1 MRLNPHGY
9 IFIAF
14 VAVSGCSSWHYSAPA
29 AYKSSLYDVRGDAP
43 NSLALPEEQGEIE
56 SVQNQ
61 SKADYH
67 FTVAEGH
74 SLQGD
79 WAKAIENY
87 KLNLVYD
94 PAAYRSHFRLA
105 SEYVRAGLVSQALQH
120 CEEAL
125 KIKSDFA
132 EAHVLQASLQS
143 VLGLHDKAR
152 QAYEKLLQV
161 NPENE
166 EAEILLGATYLDE
179 GKLDKAVQYFEKL
192 AKTSKKSHIVWYY
205 LGKTYLMKNASSYT
219 AKAEHA
225 FKTSLKIESN
235 FVQSVIELGTILEK
249 RGKNK
254 EALALYEAYQSQH
267 GPDVSVA
274 ESLVQAYLVAENY
287 EKAYEHLKTIMELD
301 QTNLNAQ
308 LKMAFIL
315 VDQKKYKEAIP
326 LLETILSQTPESDRV
341 RFYLGAVYEEVKDYR
356 AAIQQFNEI
365 PKTSKYFA
373 DATMHIAYLYKLLD
387 EPSSAISV
395 LSKNLDFLD
404 DNPKVYSLYASF
416 LDGQKNYKESQEILE
431 KAHDKFPRDVQILY
445 QLGAVYDQL
454 GLQDRTVEKMEQLI
468 VLDKNHV
475 EGLNYLAYLY
485 ADRTRN
491 LETAEKL
498 ARRALAL
505 RPNDGFILDT
515 LGWVLF
521 KQNKMSE
528 AIKALE
534 KAHQLESNESII
546 AEHLGDVYFKIAL
559 PHKAREMYEHA
570 VKNEQNEQNVKKL
583 RTKIDTVEERLQS
596 ERRLQEKRQPASKKA
611 AGN

>member
-1 MRLNPHGY
+1 MRLKAQGY
-9 IFIAF
+9 ISIAF
-14 VAVSGCSSWHYSAPA
+14 VAVSGCSSWHYSAPST
-29 AYKSSLYDVRGDAP
+29 YKSSLYDIHGDAP
-43 NSLALPEEQGEIE
+43 GSLALPSDQSEIE

-67 FTVAEGH
+67 FTVAEGY

-94 PAAYRSHFRLA
+94 PTSFRSHFRLA
-105 SEYVRAGLVSQALQH
+105 SEYVRAGLVTQALQH
-120 CEEAL
+120 CEEAI
-125 KIKSDFA
+125 KIKNDFA

-152 QAYEKLLQV
+152 LAYEKLLKV
-161 NPENE
+161 NPGNE

-179 GKLDKAVQYFEKL
+179 GKIDKAIEYFEKL
-192 AKTSKKSHIVWYY
+192 SKTSKKSHIVWYY
-205 LGKTYLMKNASSYT
+205 LGKTYLMKPNGANF
-219 AKAEHA
+219 AKAEKA
-225 FKTSLKIESN
+225 FRTSLKIESN
-235 FVQSVIELGTILEK
+235 FVQSVIELGSILEK
-249 RGKNK
+249 NKRGV
-254 EALALYEAYQSQH
+254 EALALYESFQNQH

-287 EKAYEHLKTIMELD
+287 DKAYEHLKTIMELD

-341 RFYLGAVYEEVKDYR
+341 RFYLGAVYEEVKDYP
-356 AAIQQFNEI
+356 AAIQQFKEI

-387 EPSSAISV
+387 EPNNAIA
-395 LSKNLDFLD
+395 LLEKNIDFLD

-416 LDGQKNYKESQEILE
+416 LDGQKQYKQSKELLE
-431 KAHDKFPRDVQILY
+431 KAHSKFPKDVQIMY
-445 QLGAVYDQL
+445 QLGSVYDQM
-454 GLQDRTVEKMEQLI
+454 GLADRTVEKMEQLI
-468 VLDKNHV
+468 LLDKNHV

-485 ADRTRN
+485 ADKTRN

-521 KQNKMSE
+521 KQNRTAE
-528 AIKALE
+528 AIKTLE
-534 KAHQLESNESII
+534 KAHQLESNEAII
-546 AEHLGDVYFKIAL
+546 AEHLGDVYFKVAL
-559 PHKAREMYEHA
+559 PQKAREMYQRA
-570 VKNEQNEQNVKKL
+570 VDSEQNEQNVKKL
-583 RTKIDTVEERLQS
+583 RGKIDTVEERLQS
-596 ERRLQEKRQPASKKA
+596 EQRVQKARLPATKEDSK
-611 AGN
+611 

>member
-1 MRLNPHGY
+1 MRLNPQGY

-14 VAVSGCSSWHYSAPA
+14 IAVSGCSSWQQSASSS
-29 AYKSSLYDVRGDAP
+29 YKSSLYDVRGDAP
-43 NSLALPEEQGEIE
+43 SSLALPSEQGEIE

-67 FTVAEGH
+67 FTVAEGY

-94 PAAYRSHFRLA
+94 PNSYRTHFRLA
-105 SEYVRAGLVSQALQH
+105 SEYVRAGLVTQALEHSEQ
-120 CEEAL
+120 AIKL
-125 KIKSDFA
+125 KPDFA
-132 EAHVLQASLQS
+132 EAHVLQASLHS

-152 QAYEKLLQV
+152 LAYEQLLKV
-161 NPENE
+161 NPDNE

-192 AKTSKKSHIVWYY
+192 SKSSKKSHIVWYY
-205 LGKTYLMKNASSYT
+205 LGKTYLMRPTPASL
-219 AKAEHA
+219 AKAEVA

-235 FVQSVIELGTILEK
+235 FVQSVIELGSILEK
-249 RGKNK
+249 KKKDK
-254 EALALYEAYQSQH
+254 EAIALYESFQTEH

-274 ESLVQAYLVAENY
+274 ESLVQSYLLAENY
-287 EKAYEHLKTIMELD
+287 DKAYEHLKTIIELD
-301 QTNLNAQ
+301 QGNLNAQ

-326 LLETILSQTPESDRV
+326 LLETILSQTPDSDRV

-356 AAIQQFNEI
+356 AAIQQFKEI

-373 DATMHIAYLYKLLD
+373 DATMHIAYLFKLLE
-387 EPSSAISV
+387 EPNSAIA
-395 LSKNLDFLD
+395 LLEKNLDFLD

-416 LDGQKNYKESQEILE
+416 LDGQKMFKESQVVLE
-431 KAHDKFPRDVQILY
+431 KAHSKFPKDVQIMY
-445 QLGAVYDQL
+445 QLGSVYDQL
-454 GLQDRTVEKMEQLI
+454 GQADRTVEKMEQLI

-485 ADRTRN
+485 ADKTKN
-491 LETAEKL
+491 LDVAEKL
-498 ARRALAL
+498 ARRALTL

-515 LGWVLF
+515 LGWVLY
-521 KQNKMSE
+521 KQNKMND
-528 AIKALE
+528 AIKTLE

-559 PHKAREMYEHA
+559 PQKAREMYERA
-570 VKNEQNEQNVKKL
+570 VLNEQNETNVKKL
-583 RTKIDTVEERLQS
+583 RTKIDTVEERLQT
-596 ERRLQEKRQPASKKA
+596 ERSVQKLRQPASDKDKSK
-611 AGN
+611 

>member
-1 MRLNPHGY
+1 MRLNRLGY

-14 VAVSGCSSWHYSAPA
+14 VAVSGCSSWHHSSSAS
-29 AYKSSLYDVRGDAP
+29 YKSSLYDVHGDAP
-43 NSLALPEEQGEIE
+43 GSLALPEDQSEIE

-67 FTVAEGH
+67 FTVAEGY

-79 WAKAIENY
+79 WAKSIENY

-94 PAAYRSHFRLA
+94 PNSYRTHFRLA
-105 SEYVRAGLVSQALQH
+105 SEYVRAGLVTQALQH

-125 KIKSDFA
+125 KLKNDFA

-152 QAYEKLLQV
+152 AAYERLLKV

-179 GKLDKAVQYFEKL
+179 GKLDKAIQYFEKL
-192 AKTSKKSHIVWYY
+192 SKTSKKSHIVWYY
-205 LGKTYLMKNASSYT
+205 LGKTYLMRPEGPALG
-219 AKAEHA
+219 KAEVA
-225 FKTSLKIESN
+225 FRTSLKIESN
-235 FVQSVIELGTILEK
+235 FVQSVIELGSILEK
-249 RGKNK
+249 KKKDK
-254 EALALYEAYQSQH
+254 EAIALYESFQNQH

-274 ESLVQAYLVAENY
+274 ESLVQSYLVAENY
-287 EKAYEHLKTIMELD
+287 DKAYEHLKTIIELD
-301 QTNLNAQ
+301 QGNLNAQ

-356 AAIQQFNEI
+356 AAIQQFKEI

-373 DATMHIAYLYKLLD
+373 DATMHIAYLFKLLD
-387 EPSSAISV
+387 EPNSAIA
-395 LSKNLDFLD
+395 LLEKNIDFLD

-416 LDGQKNYKESQEILE
+416 LDGQKNFKESQQLLE
-431 KAHDKFPRDVQILY
+431 KAHDKFPKDVQIIY

-454 GLQDRTVEKMEQLI
+454 GLHDRTVEKMEQLI
-468 VLDKNHV
+468 VIDKNHV

-485 ADRTRN
+485 ADKTRN
-491 LETAEKL
+491 LDIAEKL

-515 LGWVLF
+515 LGWVLY
-521 KQNKMSE
+521 KQNKTSE
-528 AIKALE
+528 AIKTLE
-534 KAHQLESNESII
+534 KAHLLESNEAII
-546 AEHLGDVYFKIAL
+546 AEHLGDVYFKVAL
-559 PHKAREMYEHA
+559 PQKAREMYERA
-570 VKNEQNEQNVKKL
+570 VQNEQNEQNVKKL
-583 RTKIDTVEERLQS
+583 RTKIDTVEERLQT
-596 ERRLQEKRQPASKKA
+596 EQTVQKLRQPAS
-611 AGN
+611 NE

>member
-1 MRLNPHGY
+1 MRLKPQGY

-14 VAVSGCSSWHYSAPA
+14 VAVSGCSSWHNSSPSS
-29 AYKSSLYDVRGDAP
+29 YKSSLYDVHGDAP
-43 NSLALPEEQGEIE
+43 GSLALPEEQSEIE

-67 FTVAEGH
+67 FTVAEGY

-94 PAAYRSHFRLA
+94 PTSFRTHFRLA
-105 SEYVRAGLVSQALQH
+105 SEYVRAGLVTQALQH

-152 QAYEKLLQV
+152 AAYEKLLKV

-179 GKLDKAVQYFEKL
+179 GKLDKAIQYFEKL
-192 AKTSKKSHIVWYY
+192 SKTSKKSHIVWYY
-205 LGKTYLMKNASSYT
+205 LGKTYLMRPSGPAL
-219 AKAEHA
+219 AKAEAA
-225 FKTSLKIESN
+225 FRTSLKIESN
-235 FVQSVIELGTILEK
+235 FVQSVIELGSILEK
-249 RGKNK
+249 NKKHK
-254 EALALYEAYQSQH
+254 EAIALYEAFQNQH

-274 ESLVQAYLVAENY
+274 ESLVQTYLLAENY
-287 EKAYEHLKTIMELD
+287 DKAYEHLKTIIELD
-301 QTNLNAQ
+301 QGNLNAQ

-356 AAIQQFNEI
+356 AAIQQFKEI

-373 DATMHIAYLYKLLD
+373 DATMHIAYLFKLLD
-387 EPSSAISV
+387 EPNSAIA
-395 LSKNLDFLD
+395 LLEKNIDFLD
-404 DNPKVYSLYASF
+404 DNPKVFSLYASF
-416 LDGQKNYKESQEILE
+416 LDGQKMFKESQQLLE
-431 KAHDKFPRDVQILY
+431 KAHDKFPTDVQIMY

-454 GLQDRTVEKMEQLI
+454 GLHDRTVEKMEQLI
-468 VLDKNHV
+468 VIDKNHV

-485 ADRTRN
+485 ADKTRN

-515 LGWVLF
+515 LGWVLY
-521 KQNKMSE
+521 KQNKTSE

-534 KAHQLESNESII
+534 KAHQLESNEAII
-546 AEHLGDVYFKIAL
+546 AEHLGDVYFKVAL
-559 PHKAREMYEHA
+559 PQKAREMYERA
-570 VKNEQNEQNVKKL
+570 VQNEQNEQNVKKL
-583 RTKIDTVEERLQS
+583 RTKIDTVEERLQT
-596 ERRLQEKRQPASKKA
+596 ERTVQKLRQPAS
-611 AGN
+611 NE

>member
-1 MRLNPHGY
+1 MRLNPQGY

-14 VAVSGCSSWHYSAPA
+14 IAVSGCSSWHYSSPS
-29 AYKSSLYDVRGDAP
+29 AYKSSLYDVKGDAP
-43 NSLALPEEQGEIE
+43 SSLALPANQGDIE
-56 SVQNQ
+56 SVQDQ

-67 FTVAEGH
+67 FTIAEGY

-94 PAAYRSHFRLA
+94 PSSYRSHFRLA

-120 CEEAL
+120 CEDAL
-125 KIKSDFA
+125 KLKPDFA
-132 EAHVLQASLQS
+132 EAHILQASLQS
-143 VLGLHDKAR
+143 VLGMHDKAR
-152 QAYEKLLQV
+152 LAYEQLLKV
-161 NPENE
+161 NPKNE

-192 AKTSKKSHIVWYY
+192 SKTSKKSHIVWYY
-205 LGKTYLMKNASSYT
+205 LGKTYLMKPGGAFT

-225 FKTSLKIESN
+225 FKTSLTIESD
-235 FVQSVIELGTILEK
+235 FVQSVIELGTLLEK
-249 RGKNK
+249 RNKTK
-254 EALALYEAYQSQH
+254 EAIALYESFQSQH

-287 EKAYEHLKTIMELD
+287 DMAYEHLKTIMDLD
-301 QTNLNAQ
+301 QSNLNAQ

-341 RFYLGAVYEEVKDYR
+341 RFYLGAVYEEVKDYK

-387 EPSSAISV
+387 EPGNAISI

-404 DNPKVYSLYASF
+404 DNPKVFSLYASF
-416 LDGQKNYKESQEILE
+416 LDGQKNFKESQEVLE
-431 KAHDKFPRDVQILY
+431 KAHEKFPKDVQILY

-485 ADRTRN
+485 ADKTNN
-491 LETAEKL
+491 LDTAEKL

-515 LGWVLF
+515 LGWVLY

-534 KAHQLESNESII
+534 KAHKLESNESII

-559 PHKAREMYEHA
+559 PQKAREMYEHA
-570 VKNEQNEQNVKKL
+570 VKNEQNDQNIKKL
-583 RTKIDTVEERLQS
+583 RSKIDTVEERLQTEIS
-596 ERRLQEKRQPASKKA
+596 VQKSRQPASKSASGK
-611 AGN
+611 

>member
-1 MRLNPHGY
+1 MRLNPQGY

-14 VAVSGCSSWHYSAPA
+14 IAASGCSSWHYSAPSV
-29 AYKSSLYDVRGDAP
+29 YKSSLYDVRGDAP
-43 NSLALPEEQGEIE
+43 SSLALPTDQVEIE

-67 FTVAEGH
+67 FTVAEGY

-94 PAAYRSHFRLA
+94 ASSFRTHFRLA
-105 SEYVRAGLVSQALQH
+105 SEYVRAGLVTQALEH
-120 CEEAL
+120 CEQAL
-125 KIKSDFA
+125 KLKPDFA
-132 EAHVLQASLQS
+132 EAHVLQASLHS

-152 QAYEKLLQV
+152 LAYEELLKV

-192 AKTSKKSHIVWYY
+192 AKGSKKSHIVWYY
-205 LGKTYLMKNASSYT
+205 LGKTYLMKKGA
-219 AKAEHA
+219 AFLPKAEAA

-235 FVQSVIELGTILEK
+235 FVQSVIELGSILEK
-249 RGKNK
+249 QKKDK
-254 EALALYEAYQSQH
+254 EAIALYESFQNEH

-274 ESLVQAYLVAENY
+274 ESLVQSYLLAENY
-287 EKAYEHLKTIMELD
+287 EKAYEHLKTIIELD
-301 QTNLNAQ
+301 QGNLNAQ

-326 LLETILSQTPESDRV
+326 LLETILSQTPDSDRV

-356 AAIQQFNEI
+356 AAIQQFKEI

-373 DATMHIAYLYKLLD
+373 DATMHIAYLFKLLE
-387 EPSSAISV
+387 EPNSAIA
-395 LSKNLDFLD
+395 LLEKNLDFLD

-416 LDGQKNYKESQEILE
+416 LDGQKLFKESQVVLE
-431 KAHDKFPRDVQILY
+431 KAHDKFPKDVQIIY

-454 GLQDRTVEKMEQLI
+454 GLPDRTVEKMEQLI

-485 ADRTRN
+485 ADKTKN
-491 LETAEKL
+491 LEVAEKL
-498 ARRALAL
+498 ARRALTL

-515 LGWVLF
+515 LGWVLY
-521 KQNKMSE
+521 KQNKMSD
-528 AIKALE
+528 AIKTLE

-559 PHKAREMYEHA
+559 PQKAREMYERA
-570 VKNEQNEQNVKKL
+570 VQNEQNETNVKKL
-583 RTKIDTVEERLQS
+583 RTKIDTVEERLQT
-596 ERRLQEKRQPASKKA
+596 ERNLQKLRQPASEK
-611 AGN
+611 